1 MRGESSIG
9 KLVCLYWRTDAM
21 DAVGINNP
29 RLWGGERMTKRVRQD
44 DVLSVKLLL
53 AALAFGDALVGN
65 TADHA
70 AENRGDPEEPELL
83 DGSAANEHGHSG
95 RASRVHGGVGH
106 RDRDE
111 VDEREAETDSNRGKA
126 CRSAT
131 VGGTHDHE
139 QEDRRKHGFNQE
151 CGEHARGLA
160 AKGIQAVGERVGPA
174 VGGEGADT
182 CVGEVG
188 AGDRIEECRRDDAAD
203 DLGDDV
209 GRGFLSGEAA
219 AGNLAE
225 RDRRVQVAA
234 RNVADGVGHGKH
246 RKAKRE
252 RHAHVTDTGG
262 RDAACEHSCAAAAK
276 HKPEG
281 ADRFGNSA
289 SSKFHLNFSILWV
302 KSRALI

>member
-53 AALAFGDALVGN
+53 AALAFGDALVSD

-70 AENRGDPEEPELL
+70 AQNRGDPEEPELL
-83 DGSAANEHGHSG
+83 DGRTANEHSHSG
-95 RASRVHGGVGH
+95 RAGRVHRRVGH

-111 VDEREAETDSNRGKA
+111 VDEREAEADGNRGKA
-126 CRSAT
+126 CRCAT
-131 VGGTHDHE
+131 VGGAHDHE
-139 QEDRRKHGFNQE
+139 QENSREHGFNEE
-151 CGEHARGLA
+151 CREHAGGLA
-160 AKGIQAVGERVGPA
+160 AKGVQAVGERVGPT
-174 VGGEGADT
+174 VGGEGADAR
-182 CVGEVG
+182 VGEVG
-188 AGDRIEECRRDDAAD
+188 AGYHIEECRRDDAAD
-203 DLGDDV
+203 DLGDYV

-234 RNVADGVGHGKH
+234 RNVADGVCHGEH
-246 RKAKRE
+246 RKTEGE

-281 ADRFGNSA
+281 ADSFGNST
-289 SSKFHLNFSILWV
+289 SSKFHLNFSILGLRV
-302 KSRALI
+302 VP